1 MEKSKRHDLLEKAIK
16 ASKSIPDCIKTVGV
30 FTWRIKDEEQIFTR
44 YDVLETFPNPVYVN
58 QARKDIFLLNET
70 IEDDEFYAIHAT
82 FVGTYRYKFK
92 LTDTGKVKFLEQK
105 LLSIR

>member
-1 MEKSKRHDLLEKAIK
+1 MEKSKRLDLLEKAIK
-16 ASKSIPDCIKTVGV
+16 ASKSKDDCIKFKG
-30 FTWRIKDEEQIFTR
+30 FFKWRIKDGKQLFTR
-44 YDVLETFPNPVYVN
+44 YDILETIPNLAYVA

-70 IEDDEFYAIHAT
+70 FEADEFYAIHAC

-92 LTDTGKVKFLEQK
+92 LTDTGKVQFLEQK

>member
-1 MEKSKRHDLLEKAIK
+1 MEKSKRLDLLEKAIK

-30 FTWRIKDEEQIFTR
+30 FTWRIKEGEQLFTR
-44 YDVLETFPNPVYVN
+44 YDVLENFPNPAYVN

-70 IEDDEFYAIHAT
+70 IEDDEFYTIHAT

-92 LTDTGKVKFLEQK
+92 LTDTGKVKFLEEK
-105 LLSIR
+105 LLSVR